1 MTYSSAREMLEACR
15 SAAVERAY
23 VLRRIERM
31 RAAEG
36 TAARSLGQR
45 VSGTR
50 DPHGMAA
57 TDARVDYE
65 ASVAPRLA
73 ECDALLAAVGHLL
86 FGAGDGDGGVQAL
99 MGRQVAD
106 VLDLRYRQAMSWP
119 DVAARATLSVRACQV
134 KAAAAI
140 DLIDA
145 HGMVATVA
153 GLGMAE
159 DGWGQAGSLA

>member
-36 TAARSLGQR
+36 AAAPVLGQR
-45 VSGTR
+45 VSSTR

-73 ECDALLAAVGHLL
+73 ECDALLAAVGRLL
-86 FGAGDGDGGVQAL
+86 FGAGDGGIQAL

-106 VLDLRYRQAMSWP
+106 ILDMRHRQAMSWRS
-119 DVAARATLSVRACQV
+119 VAGRVMLSPRACQV
-134 KAAAAI
+134 KAAAAA
-140 DLIDA
+140 DLMDA

-159 DGWGQAGSLA
+159 DGQVNP